1 MANRIVNNTII
12 VDTPSVNLDFP
23 GGGNYAYVQQ
33 IAFWSVDSTGIL
45 ELSLQSNTGGSIV
58 VKMASPLNQ
67 PNTINSRFPGGQRF
81 EKLHV
86 RLVTAGTA
94 FIYLI

>member
-12 VDTPSVNLDFP
+12 VDSATINLDFP
-23 GGGNYAYVQQ
+23 GVGNYAYVQQ
-33 IAFWSVDSTGIL
+33 IAFWSTDSTGL
-45 ELSLQSNTGGSIV
+45 FELSLQSNTTNVV

-81 EKLHV
+81 EKLYV
-86 RLVTAGTA
+86 RFVTVGTG